1 MSNLL
6 KTKFTLNLKLCSP
19 LFEIVSFPEEESVG
33 EPSEATSKAKESQ
46 HTCSSIVLTPRK
58 HYFLCYC
65 YYYFC
70 CCCYCSNY
78 YYYYF
83 TDFIEHDRCW

>member
-58 HYFLCYC
+58 HLSPAATSAAAAAATSTAAATTTLLLY
-65 YYYFC
+65 
-70 CCCYCSNY
+70 
-78 YYYYF
+78 
-83 TDFIEHDRCW
+83 